1 MLRKENETLKSAQE
15 QQLRENLKP
24 DSSEPN
30 SQPNHSS
37 SPRESTSKG
46 DKGKKTFHLRISVL
60 MAVSV
65 KFNGREVIQSYLRIV
80 DIIECY

>member
-30 SQPNHSS
+30 QQNNHSS
-37 SPRESTSKG
+37 SPKDTTANSKG
-46 DKGKKTFHLRISVL
+46 KILFCW
-60 MAVSV
+60 
-65 KFNGREVIQSYLRIV
+65 REIWIFKHSELCLLANILV
-80 DIIECY
+80 